1 MAHTFN
7 WDTFASGF
15 FGQSDNVRFR
25 IIAYPGASVSPN
37 GAVGPYHRPYVSA
50 TTFPFR
56 ARGTQVLRDGCPERR
71 QARRIAVRHPI
82 GNHSD
87 SHPPLPTIVA
97 ELKRRG
103 YGFVTIDDS
112 I

>member
-1 MAHTFN
+1 MVSSGNVVALTFDAGAN
-7 WDTFASGF
+7 ADWVASILATLERTCTPATFFLTGRWVEQF
-15 FGQSDNVRFR
+15 QD
-25 IIAYPGASVSPN
+25 
-37 GAVGPYHRPYVSA
+37 
-50 TTFPFR
+50 
-56 ARGTQVLRDGCPERR
+56 